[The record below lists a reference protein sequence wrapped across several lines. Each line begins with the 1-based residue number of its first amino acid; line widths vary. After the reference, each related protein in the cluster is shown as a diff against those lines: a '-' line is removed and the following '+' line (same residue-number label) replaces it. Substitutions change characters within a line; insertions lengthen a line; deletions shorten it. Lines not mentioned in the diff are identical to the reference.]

1 MEITREAKEALA
13 RMVFEL
19 GVGSVVKGYLSYPT
33 VLECYSLGDIN
44 LVELLSP
51 FVGADVCIIVMP
63 LSEPDAAEESSERF
77 PGVRRDVGEHP
88 ARDGSTPA

>member
-19 GVGSVVKGYLSYPT
+19 GVGSVVQGYLSYPT
-33 VLECYSLGDIN
+33 VLECYSLGGIN
-44 LVELLSP
+44 LVEILSP
-51 FVGADVCIIVMP
+51 FVGSDVVVIVIP
-63 LSEPDAAEESSERF
+63 LSEPEAAEESSERF

-88 ARDGSTPA
+88 AKDGTPA